1 MASADNSDNAQ
12 AERAKERRKRQK
24 KLKILVAFD
33 YPLEPP
39 KDGNYAAQLHADD
52 WRPIRNVTEAISRLG
67 HEVILQGVYDNIMPL
82 IYTIKRRK
90 PDLAFNLLES
100 FKQQR
105 KYEGALAGL
114 FDLLQVPYTGCP
126 SEALTICRNKQY
138 TKQLLSQYDIRIP
151 RSVLFPRGKTN
162 RSVKDLAFPLI
173 VKPLG
178 LEGSDGISQ
187 ASFVEDEKALIE
199 RVRTLHETYEV
210 DALAEEY
217 IEGREIYAGVLGL
230 DKLTALPLREML
242 FTNFPEDKPKF
253 ATFHAKWNP
262 EFRKKW
268 GIKNTFA
275 KGIDEKVEAEIEN
288 VSKTAFRA
296 LGLSGFARL
305 DLRLTDKNE
314 IYVIE
319 VNPNPNI
326 ANDDEIAYAAQRL
339 GIPYD
344 QLIQRLIDYG
354 RRKV

>member
-1 MASADNSDNAQ
+1 MATVTTETAGSQ
-12 AERAKERRKRQK
+12 PAERAGIRRVK
-24 KLKILVAFD
+24 KMKILIAFD
-33 YPLEPP
+33 FPVPPP
-39 KDGNYAAQLHADD
+39 KDGNYAALMHADD
-52 WRPIRNVTEAISRLG
+52 WRPIRNVSEAIARLG
-67 HEVILQGVYDNIMPL
+67 HEAVLQGVFDDIMPL
-82 IYTIKRRK
+82 ITTIRRRK
-90 PDLAFNLLES
+90 PDVVFNMLET
-100 FKQQR
+100 FRQQR
-105 KYEGALAGL
+105 RYEGALAGL
-114 FDLLQVPYTGCP
+114 FDLLQVPYTGC
-126 SEALTICRNKQY
+126 SATALTICRNKQY

-151 RSVLFPRGKTN
+151 KSVLFPRGKTN

-199 RVRTLHETYEV
+199 RVKTLHENYGV

-230 DKLTALPLREML
+230 EKLTALPLREML

-275 KGIDEKVEAEIEN
+275 KGIDEKVEAEIETI
-288 VSKTAFRA
+288 SKTAFRA

-305 DLRLTDKNE
+305 DLRVTDKNE

-339 GIPYD
+339 GISYD
-344 QLIQRLIDYG
+344 QLIQKLIDYG
-354 RRKV
+354 KRKE

>member
-1 MASADNSDNAQ
+1 MASISNETTSTSP
-12 AERAKERRKRQK
+12 AEKPPARRPK
-24 KLKILVAFD
+24 KMKILVAFD
-33 YPLEPP
+33 YPLTPP
-39 KDGNYAAQLHADD
+39 KNGDYAAQLSADD
-52 WRPIRNVTEAISRLG
+52 WRPIRNVSEAISRLG
-67 HEVILQGVYDNIMPL
+67 HEAILQGVFDSIMPL
-82 IYTIKRRK
+82 ITTIRRRK
-90 PDLAFNLLES
+90 PDLVFNLLET
-100 FKQQR
+100 FRQER

-114 FDLLQVPYTGCP
+114 FDLLLVPYTGCP
-126 SEALTICRNKQY
+126 AAALTICRNKQY
-138 TKQLLSQYDIRIP
+138 TKQLLSQYEILIP
-151 RSVLFPRGKTN
+151 KSVLFPRGKTN
-162 RSVKDLAFPLI
+162 RSVKDLRFPVI

-199 RVRTLHETYEV
+199 RVKTLHENYEV
-210 DALAEEY
+210 DAIAEEY

-242 FTNFPEDKPKF
+242 FTNFPEDRPKF

-275 KGIDEKVEAEIEN
+275 KGIDEKVEGEIEN
-288 VSKTAFRA
+288 ISKTAFRA

-339 GIPYD
+339 GISYD
-344 QLIQRLIDYG
+344 QLIQKLVDYG
-354 RRKV
+354 KRK

>member
-1 MASADNSDNAQ
+1 M
-12 AERAKERRKRQK
+12 
-24 KLKILVAFD
+24 KILVAFD
-33 YPLEPP
+33 YPMAPP
-39 KDGNYAAQLHADD
+39 KNGDYAAQLHADD
-52 WRPIRNVTEAISRLG
+52 WRPIRNVSEAIVRLG
-67 HEVILQGVYDNIMPL
+67 HEAILQGVFDNIMPL
-82 IYTIKRRK
+82 ITTIRRRK
-90 PDLAFNLLES
+90 PDLVFNMLET

-114 FDLLQVPYTGCP
+114 FDLLQVPYTGC
-126 SEALTICRNKQY
+126 SAAALTICRNKQY
-138 TKQLLSQYDIRIP
+138 TKQLLSQYDIHIP
-151 RSVLFPRGKTN
+151 KSVLFPRGKTN
-162 RSVKDLAFPLI
+162 RSIKDLTFPVI

-187 ASFVEDEKALIE
+187 ASFVEDEKACIE
-199 RVRTLHETYEV
+199 RVKTLHETYEV

-288 VSKTAFRA
+288 ISKTAFRA

-305 DLRLTDKNE
+305 DLRLTEKNE

-339 GIPYD
+339 GISYD
-344 QLIQRLIDYG
+344 QLIQKLIDYG
-354 RRKV
+354 KRKDSVRS

>member
-1 MASADNSDNAQ
+1 MASADNTETTQ
-12 AERAKERRKRQK
+12 PERPKERRGRQK

-100 FKQQR
+100 FKKQR

-178 LEGSDGISQ
+178 L
-187 ASFVEDEKALIE
+187 
-199 RVRTLHETYEV
+199 
-210 DALAEEY
+210 
-217 IEGREIYAGVLGL
+217 

-242 FTNFPEDKPKF
+242 FTNFPEHKPKF

-288 VSKTAFRA
+288 ITKTAFRA

-339 GIPYD
+339 GISYD
-344 QLIQRLIDYG
+344 QLIQKLIDYG
-354 RRKV
+354 RRKL

>member
-1 MASADNSDNAQ
+1 MASADNSDVTQ

-33 YPLEPP
+33 FPAEPP
-39 KDGNYAAQLHADD
+39 KDGNYAALLAADD
-52 WRPIRNVTEAISRLG
+52 WRPIRNVTEAIARLG
-67 HEVILQGVYDNIMPL
+67 YEAILQGVYDNIMPL

-90 PDLAFNLLES
+90 PDLVFNLLES
-100 FKQQR
+100 FRKQR

-114 FDLLQVPYTGCP
+114 FDLLQIPYTGCP

-138 TKQLLSQYDIRIP
+138 TKQLLSQYDIRTP
-151 RSVLFPRGKTN
+151 RSVLFPRSKTN
-162 RSVKDLAFPLI
+162 RSVKELRFPLI

-178 LEGSDGISQ
+178 LEGSDGIVQ
-187 ASFVEDEKALIE
+187 ASFVENEKALLE
-199 RVRTLHETYEV
+199 RVTTLHETYEV

-230 DKLTALPLREML
+230 EKLTALPLREML

-268 GIKNTFA
+268 GIRNTFA
-275 KGIDEKVEAEIEN
+275 KNIDEKVEAEIEAI
-288 VSKTAFRA
+288 SKTAFRA

-305 DLRLTDKNE
+305 DLRLTEQNE

-326 ANDDEIAYAAQRL
+326 ASDDEIAHAAQRM

-344 QLIQRLIDYG
+344 QLIEKLIAYG
-354 RRKV
+354 LRKV